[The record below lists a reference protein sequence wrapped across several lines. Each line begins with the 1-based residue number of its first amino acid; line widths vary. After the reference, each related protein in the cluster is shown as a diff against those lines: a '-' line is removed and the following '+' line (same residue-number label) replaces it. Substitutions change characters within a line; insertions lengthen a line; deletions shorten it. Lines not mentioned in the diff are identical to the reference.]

1 MNAIAPL
8 SPTSLPMNGRIQGS
22 ALLPQ
27 RFQMIRTEAAGT
39 NDGAK
44 VKLQTFGR
52 PIPELL
58 SFAQNMFNMMEGN
71 AYFPEPQPPQ
81 DEFGALVAEAK
92 AATAKASQ
100 LKTLFA
106 AAITGRDEAITRL
119 KAAMDKRGSYVQG
132 ASMGIAN
139 RIYSAGVGVRNARQK
154 VGPLEPP
161 TGLLVEVG
169 QAHGTMTLT
178 WDKVKKARGY
188 MLEYGPVDGPTVQ
201 KTLVGLRN
209 LKLSDLTV
217 GTLYQFRIA
226 AIGGSEGQSAWS
238 PWAKRAAA

>member
-8 SPTSLPMNGRIQGS
+8 SPTMLPMNGGIQGS

-27 RFQMIRTEAAGT
+27 RFQMIRTDAAGT
-39 NDGAK
+39 SGGAL

-58 SFAQNMFNMMEGN
+58 NFAQNMFNMMEDN

-92 AATAKASQ
+92 AATAKAISV
-100 LKTLFA
+100 KTELA
-106 AAITGRDEAITRL
+106 VALTGRDQVIARL
-119 KAAMDKRGSYVQG
+119 KAAMDKRGSYVQA

-139 RIYSAGVGVRNARQK
+139 RIYSAGVGVRKERRK
-154 VGPLEPP
+154 VGPLDSP
-161 TGLLVEVG
+161 TGLMLEVG
-169 QAHGTMTLT
+169 QARGTMTMT
-178 WDKVKKARGY
+178 WDKVKHARAY
-188 MLEYGPVDGPTVQ
+188 LLEYGPVDGSMIQ
-201 KTLVGLRN
+201 KTLVGLRK

-217 GTLYQFRIA
+217 GTTYQFRIA

-238 PWAKRAAA
+238 PWVKRAAA